1 MSTADSRRPT
11 VRRLHGSLR
20 WGASCPRRPTS
31 RLSLAALCAVT
42 AALFVSTT
50 PALALGG
57 KHIFSGSF
65 GGAGTSTLSEPAGVA
80 VNESSGDVYVVDKGN
95 NRVEYFTA
103 SGGYLGQFNGSGL
116 LLGEG
121 SGVPHGVFPGQFSSP
136 EAIAVDNACQRH
148 TPELTEVT
156 TPTCNE
162 FDPSNGD
169 VYVADTGHKVIDKF
183 SASGAY
189 LGQLTEADGAP
200 FGGLFGVAVDQTGT
214 VWVFQESGEI
224 DSFSDAEVNGFL
236 SSRKLALWD
245 FTWFCRGFRGR
256 SVCQPRRESAREA
269 QQRGR
274 IADRRTGYRRNKRRR
289 CRFVDR

>member
-1 MSTADSRRPT
+1 MGGILSAPSD
-11 VRRLHGSLR
+11 LAG
-20 WGASCPRRPTS
+20 
-31 RLSLAALCAVT
+31 LSLAALCAVT

-136 EAIAVDNACQRH
+136 EAIAVNNACQRH

-236 SSRKLALWD
+236 SVGWPYGTSPGFAVDSEDDLYVNRGAKVLAKLNSA
-245 FTWFCRGFRGR
+245 G
-256 SVCQPRRESAREA
+256 ESLIEELGTEETSAA
-269 QQRGR
+269 A
-274 IADRRTGYRRNKRRR
+274 ADLLNR
-289 CRFVDR
+289 